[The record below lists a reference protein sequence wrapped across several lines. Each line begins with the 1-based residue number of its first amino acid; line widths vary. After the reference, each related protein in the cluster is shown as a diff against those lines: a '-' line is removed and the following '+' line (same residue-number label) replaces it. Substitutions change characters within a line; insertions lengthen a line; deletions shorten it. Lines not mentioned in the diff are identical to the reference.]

1 MKSNKKIVNF
11 LKYISINEGFG
22 LNNKN
27 TVKLQGSFFHSNFK
41 ENLSFPSSRGLDMME
56 YPFLRLAIYIG
67 NNIFSVFFISFLLM
81 KVFVIS

>member
-1 MKSNKKIVNF
+1 M
-11 LKYISINEGFG
+11 GC
-22 LNNKN
+22 NNKN

-67 NNIFSVFFISFLLM
+67 NNIFSVFFYFFFVDESFFNII
-81 KVFVIS
+81 VYSFFVSSLSL